1 MPLSPSCRTCP
12 LVPVY
17 WDTINRATGTKAP
30 SGKWQPDKTGSV
42 IRRLIL
48 ATGLAITVLMSA
60 WITAAADV
68 PFSLGT
74 AHRNLTYCNSQQL
87 DLYIPR
93 TAPTR
98 PLPIVLYVHGGGF
111 TSGDKSDLNPT
122 FLNALASAGYAVVS
136 VNYRLAPASHFPS
149 QIEDVKCAIRYLRA
163 KASHY
168 RLNGSQI
175 FAFGTSVGGQ
185 LVALAALTGSHSR
198 FDVGAYPTEPSNVAA
213 VVDMFGPANLT
224 QAASGFSPSGI
235 QDAFGRNDHRDLVL
249 ASPVHYVVPHAPPI
263 LLVQGADDTKVLK
276 SQSLEFYRD
285 LKSAGDQAQLL
296 LVQNM
301 GHMFMQV
308 GSKPLDPSMRK
319 IAHEMVSFFNTERN
333 PS

>member
-136 VNYRLAPASHFPS
+136 VNYRLAP
-149 QIEDVKCAIRYLRA
+149 RR
-163 KASHY
+163 
-168 RLNGSQI
+168 
-175 FAFGTSVGGQ
+175 TS
-185 LVALAALTGSHSR
+185 LARSKT
-198 FDVGAYPTEPSNVAA
+198 SNA
-213 VVDMFGPANLT
+213 
-224 QAASGFSPSGI
+224 PSGI
-235 QDAFGRNDHRDLVL
+235 CEPRRVTI
-249 ASPVHYVVPHAPPI
+249 V
-263 LLVQGADDTKVLK
+263 
-276 SQSLEFYRD
+276 
-285 LKSAGDQAQLL
+285 
-296 LVQNM
+296 
-301 GHMFMQV
+301 
-308 GSKPLDPSMRK
+308 
-319 IAHEMVSFFNTERN
+319 
-333 PS
+333 